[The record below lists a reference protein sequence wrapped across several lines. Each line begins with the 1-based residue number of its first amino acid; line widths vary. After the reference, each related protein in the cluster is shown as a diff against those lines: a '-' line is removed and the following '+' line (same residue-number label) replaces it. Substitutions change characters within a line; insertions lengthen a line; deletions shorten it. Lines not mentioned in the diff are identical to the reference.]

1 MPGAQRAALVLAI
14 VLCLTTAIALSEL
27 IPRSVSSSRQFIVY
41 GGDPALRGAICDLA
55 ERTKSNLLHLL
66 QIHDNWKISLVVR
79 LEYPQANFPDAPAAQ
94 FEVSQLGYG
103 LKLQL
108 NLLVTRDI
116 DPREI
121 QRELLRA
128 ILIEMIY
135 RDRSN
140 LPAGSVYVAPP
151 DWFLDGAVELQPGAD
166 SDESA
171 RLLQSML
178 DANKLTPLEDVV
190 RQDGTRLDPPAR
202 RLYHAYSEALLRL
215 LLDAPGGRRKLV
227 QYLQDLP
234 SAPNDPMADL
244 IVHFPEM
251 LGRSPG
257 KWWALGVASLA
268 ASDRYEVLNAPE
280 TASLL
285 DRLLHFPIADA
296 DGKKQ
301 QYSLGD
307 YPRFLQLPAA
317 HVLLEQVSR
326 QLLLLSARAHPSYR
340 RIVQED
346 HEIAQLLA
354 RGKTRDVAERLARVA
369 SERSLVE
376 RQTREID
383 DYLNWYEATQLKTMS
398 GAFRQVLKTN
408 TQEKSA
414 QRRRDPI
421 SVYLDSLEM
430 EMQ

>member
-1 MPGAQRAALVLAI
+1 MPGVRKAAVVLAI
-14 VLCLTTAIALSEL
+14 VLCLTTASTRSEL

-41 GGDPALRGAICDLA
+41 GGDLALRGAICDLA

-66 QIHDNWKISLVVR
+66 QIRDDWKISLVVR
-79 LEYPQANFPDAPAAQ
+79 LEYPQANFPDAAPAQ
-94 FEVSQLGYG
+94 FDVSQLGYG

-108 NLLVTRDI
+108 NFLLTRDL

-128 ILIEMIY
+128 IFVEMIY
-135 RDRSN
+135 RDRGN

-151 DWFLDGAVELQPGAD
+151 DWFLEGAVELQPGAD

-215 LLDAPGGRRKLV
+215 LLGASGGRRKLV
-227 QYLQDLP
+227 QYLEDLP

-244 IVHFPEM
+244 IVHFPET

-285 DRLLHFPIADA
+285 DRLLHFRIADT
-296 DGKKQ
+296 DDKKQ

-307 YPRFLQLPAA
+307 YSRFLRLPAA
-317 HVLLEQVSR
+317 HRVLDQLSR
-326 QLLLLSARAHPSYR
+326 QLLLLCARAHPSYR
-340 RIVQED
+340 PIVQED
-346 HEIAQLLA
+346 YEIAQLLA

-369 SERSLVE
+369 SDRRLVE

-398 GAFRQVLKTN
+398 GAFRQVLKADAG
-408 TQEKSA
+408 EKSA